1 MPFYTRNKRCVGLKE
16 IPCQWLAFS
25 GDVIEK
31 LLKVT
36 LVKNGKSFRD
46 TKKNKTKY

>member
-31 LLKVT
+31 LLKV
-36 LVKNGKSFRD
+36 KNGKSFRD